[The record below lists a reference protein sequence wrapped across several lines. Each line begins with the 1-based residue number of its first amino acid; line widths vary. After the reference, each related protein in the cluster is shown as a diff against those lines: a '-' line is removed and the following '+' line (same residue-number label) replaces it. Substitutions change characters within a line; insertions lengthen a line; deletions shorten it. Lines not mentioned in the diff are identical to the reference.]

1 MLGFFK
7 TPEGI
12 FPVFVPLT
20 TSQKSEILNK
30 PDNKKRRLRHI
41 QAAGIHEV
49 LRGTQASEDT
59 FGE

>member
-7 TPEGI
+7 TTEGI

-41 QAAGIHEV
+41 QAAGIHECIEGDAV
-49 LRGTQASEDT
+49 SEDT